1 MQIRVFPDPDNL
13 ADVAAKEIAGW
24 LSLDLPS
31 PTLGLAGEGVPG
43 LAYERLRRHRVPW
56 TRVQAWVTDERFV
69 SEGDPESSSLV
80 ARRALLDHVK
90 ATFHMVRWAED
101 PHAAAAAYEQE
112 LEQCLPR
119 GSGGLQPGLVMLGV
133 GEDGHTASLFPGT
146 AALDE
151 ERRGFVA
158 NWVPQLESWRLTATL
173 PLLASARRTMF
184 LVCGAD
190 KAGIVAEIL
199 SGESDCPAA
208 LVTRAAHD
216 PVWLLDREAASL
228 LTLPGND

>member
-1 MQIRVFPDPDNL
+1 MQIRVFPDQSNL
-13 ADVAAKEIAGW
+13 AEVAAKEIAGW

-31 PTLGLAGEGVPG
+31 PTLGFAGEGVPA

-56 TRVQAWVTDERFV
+56 TRVHAWVTDERF
-69 SEGDPESSSLV
+69 DPQGTSESSSQV
-80 ARRALLDHVK
+80 ARWALLDHVK
-90 ATFHMVRWAED
+90 ATFHAVSWAED

-119 GSGGLQPGLVMLGV
+119 GPGGLQPGLVMLGV

-158 NWVPQLESWRLTATL
+158 NWVPQLESWRLTVTL
-173 PLLASARRTMF
+173 PLLTSARRTMF

-190 KAGIVAEIL
+190 KAEIVAKIL

-208 LVTRAAHD
+208 QVTRAARD

-228 LTLPGND
+228 LSLPGNA